1 MTMKNLLAII
11 IALFLSIN
19 LSACT
24 NQFQSDEYIDESY
37 SGTFKLVV
45 KEKMKDYYETEQII
59 FYDKDTK
66 VMYTDFIGSTVPG
79 ADFASSVLYN
89 ADGTL
94 KLYSS
99 TVKYQ
104 PFTIVEVD
112 VLEYEN
118 TRVIMYDPETMVM
131 YTYRQVN
138 FLTTVYR
145 SSLNVL
151 YNADGTLKLYSSG
164 N

>member
-59 FYDKDTK
+59 FEK
-66 VMYTDFIGSTVPG
+66 VI
-79 ADFASSVLYN
+79 
-89 ADGTL
+89 
-94 KLYSS
+94 K
-99 TVKYQ
+99 
-104 PFTIVEVD
+104 I
-112 VLEYEN
+112 
-118 TRVIMYDPETMVM
+118 
-131 YTYRQVN
+131 
-138 FLTTVYR
+138 
-145 SSLNVL
+145 LNVAFVFRL
-151 YNADGTLKLYSSG
+151 V
-164 N
+164 